1 MKFAALQDNGSDAPA
16 QTGVDADGGL
26 LDAVDRDR
34 RVMQQA
40 IQTEVRTAINEAR
53 THLTD
58 APELVTDNLK
68 LELERVRKA
77 PELDAGQRAQLSGQ
91 LEIALQDAARRSE
104 EKVDRDL
111 RAQEI
116 EAELDARK
124 QINRELVINQQKA
137 DQLLARF
144 ESLLDERQF
153 RAAEEEADRAHD
165 IPPALRN
172 TPEPGD
178 ATATAMSP
186 LVARTTGYVY
196 DMKELVRRRHKG
208 VVEALYSVEV
218 AHIPQ
223 SDEPPIIYPSAEEW
237 MLKTERRKKYAEAVS
252 LYQPGSSEEK
262 IYRELGNSTDLEFA
276 DTPLSDVV
284 DYIKSKHDIEI
295 QLDPKGLTD
304 AAVDPSA
311 PVTKSVKG
319 ISLRSALRL
328 ILEEFDLTYVVQDE
342 VLKIT
347 SKEKADEI
355 LTTRVY
361 PVADL
366 VIPVMTR
373 MGGGMG
379 GGMMGGMGG
388 GMGGGMMGGMGGG
401 MGGGMMGGM
410 GGGGMGGGMFAVKD
424 DLKLTPTKPGAE
436 KAESSKKSPQASAP
450 KAAKKPA
457 SVSLPGAPRPASAAK
472 PAVPHD
478 TTVTK
483 ASATA
488 TPAGEGKHAAR
499 IRVPAGSD
507 PDTAWNDFFA
517 THNESPQAV
526 RETVRQLTGEKKY
539 KEVVA
544 LCMAAIKNQQP
555 QPWMYEAMG
564 LAMQADGRSL
574 NDIERTFMS
583 AVDFVQGPD
592 HMLYL
597 AEYMEEV
604 GLEKR
609 ALQLFRQLSV
619 AMPVAPRPYVLG
631 LRIAKKL
638 DDLEAI
644 QWATV
649 GILSLAWDDHEASV
663 WQEAYNVAAATLDRL
678 RSENRKTEADA
689 YQQKLDQSLIR
700 DVVVVVSWT
709 GEADIDLA
717 MEEPGGTICSAH
729 NRRTTGGGVLL
740 GDGSRKLDKKSN
752 VSASESY
759 VCSIGYEGVYRALIK
774 RVWGKLTT
782 GKVTIDIY
790 THYLSKY
797 ESRIHKQIPLTN
809 DEALVVFDLKGGR
822 REEAVEKQQLA
833 NAVAKQVHVSQQI
846 LGQQLA
852 AAANPATLTSFL
864 NSRGIGPAN
873 GGVAFAPFFLRG
885 AVGYQPVITTLP
897 SGATMSV
904 MPAVVLHDRRYVR
917 VSPMPFFSGVSQVNT
932 FNYVTGSSGT
942 SNGSSSGSSFGGG
955 SGLGGTSGSGGF

>member
-1 MKFAALQDNGSDAPA
+1 MSGQSRVSVLYRLLVLVVSPLLAATASAAVAPADKGAKIDVFAKDGQSHFALHLAPTVARPVARPRDVVILFDTSASQTGSYRDKALAALDALLAGLRPVDQVQLFAVDLNAIPLMDHFTPVADGAVRRALAALRDRVPLGATDMEAALAATSAAFPPKTDPARARAAVYIGDGMSTANLLVSRAARPLVDALRAQQVPMLSYAIGPRLDVSLLACLARQTGGVLAVDGEDFTGGQIGNWLAAAVQTPVIWPAAVDLPSTLHNLSGRHGLPLRFDRDTILLGKGTVAQASVVKMRADVAGQIKDLQWKVAPA
-16 QTGVDADGGL
+16 QPNGDFAFLESLVKSGQQDAGLSVPALGSEGLAELGRLSQIDAHALKRLGHVALAAGDADEAKQLATEALSVNATDAEAESLLRAAERAGQPGAAAPNVKFGLIGVDDATEPEKVAGVDADGGL

-77 PELDAGQRAQLSGQ
+77 PELDAGQCAQLSGQ

-172 TPEPGD
+172 TPEPGE

-366 VIPVMTR
+366 VIPIRTM
-373 MGGGMG
+373 MGGMRGGMG

-410 GGGGMGGGMFAVKD
+410 GGGMGGMGGGMFN
-424 DLKLTPTKPGAE
+424 
-436 KAESSKKSPQASAP
+436 
-450 KAAKKPA
+450 
-457 SVSLPGAPRPASAAK
+457 
-472 PAVPHD
+472 VPPEIIPI
-478 TTVTK
+478 
-483 ASATA
+483 S
-488 TPAGEGKHAAR
+488 
-499 IRVPAGSD
+499 
-507 PDTAWNDFFA
+507 
-517 THNESPQAV
+517 
-526 RETVRQLTGEKKY
+526 
-539 KEVVA
+539 
-544 LCMAAIKNQQP
+544 
-555 QPWMYEAMG
+555 
-564 LAMQADGRSL
+564 
-574 NDIERTFMS
+574 
-583 AVDFVQGPD
+583 
-592 HMLYL
+592 
-597 AEYMEEV
+597 
-604 GLEKR
+604 
-609 ALQLFRQLSV
+609 
-619 AMPVAPRPYVLG
+619 
-631 LRIAKKL
+631 
-638 DDLEAI
+638 
-644 QWATV
+644 
-649 GILSLAWDDHEASV
+649 
-663 WQEAYNVAAATLDRL
+663 L
-678 RSENRKTEADA
+678 RSPCD
-689 YQQKLDQSLIR
+689 D
-700 DVVVVVSWT
+700 
-709 GEADIDLA
+709 
-717 MEEPGGTICSAH
+717 
-729 NRRTTGGGVLL
+729 
-740 GDGSRKLDKKSN
+740 
-752 VSASESY
+752 
-759 VCSIGYEGVYRALIK
+759 
-774 RVWGKLTT
+774 
-782 GKVTIDIY
+782 
-790 THYLSKY
+790 
-797 ESRIHKQIPLTN
+797 
-809 DEALVVFDLKGGR
+809 
-822 REEAVEKQQLA
+822 
-833 NAVAKQVHVSQQI
+833 
-846 LGQQLA
+846 
-852 AAANPATLTSFL
+852 
-864 NSRGIGPAN
+864 
-873 GGVAFAPFFLRG
+873 
-885 AVGYQPVITTLP
+885 
-897 SGATMSV
+897 
-904 MPAVVLHDRRYVR
+904 
-917 VSPMPFFSGVSQVNT
+917 
-932 FNYVTGSSGT
+932 
-942 SNGSSSGSSFGGG
+942 
-955 SGLGGTSGSGGF
+955 